1 MPRLIVS
8 HDDHTI
14 GDPRSV
20 YLGPWCVR
28 ENQKSNTHDE
38 NTHVLNRTPIS
49 LEERFKRNNFAND
62 VIEKLLPDLAA
73 ALNTVHQTQHSIQF
87 WRICTGY
94 WLSIFVDAVYE
105 RWLCASAVSE
115 TGDLYTL
122 EEFGQSLSSVA
133 PESTLSFNLLA
144 QSSEWNRAV
153 YETILRDFPNVNML
167 PVAVDET
174 ETAPSA
180 RADPRKQTLSLLRA
194 IEGVSNT
201 LSRLGAYSLCTTYL
215 SRRQEMLLALS
226 LKSFPRYW
234 TSTRR
239 IKNDS
244 DKRNELR
251 IKDDGESEF
260 ESFVRKIL
268 VEQIPKS
275 FVEGFDAISKATQP
289 KRIGRR
295 PKVIFTSNLHLWND
309 EFSIWAAHQQEKG
322 TKLVISQHGGLNG
335 QGLFPTRAEYHEN
348 KIADCHLPWGWKS
361 ESQSSRNIPALI
373 NIGKMRFDDQSKAE
387 RLLLITDC
395 TYRYGRKPWVS
406 TMDNDTYIGDLQGF
420 VGQLTPNIRSN
431 VVVRLH
437 HHSALYDADHAE
449 RWSSFNPGIA
459 LDEGEVSMDKLRVQS
474 RIAVCTTLGT
484 SEIEQFGRNF
494 PTLLMLN
501 PLTHPIRS
509 DCRELFSLMKQ
520 VGLLHES
527 PQAAAMH
534 IESIWTDTNKW
545 WNQDDVQAVVKQ
557 YLARFGRESDHPLR
571 EIRKILKSISR
582 S

>member
-1 MPRLIVS
+1 MLRLIVAHS
-8 HDDHTI
+8 NRTI
-14 GDPRSV
+14 NDPQSV
-20 YLGPWCVR
+20 YLGPWCVSPQQ
-28 ENQKSNTHDE
+28 NILPQLKS
-38 NTHVLNRTPIS
+38 
-49 LEERFKRNNFAND
+49 ERFLNHAPVPLEDRLRRNNHADN
-62 VIEKLLPDLAA
+62 VIENVLPDLAK
-73 ALNTVHQTQHSIQF
+73 ALNAVHGTQHSAHF
-87 WRICTGY
+87 WRICLGY

-115 TGDLYTL
+115 TGDLYAL
-122 EEFGQSLSSVA
+122 EESGQSLRSLA

-153 YETILRDFPNVNML
+153 YETILRDFPNVEML
-167 PVAVDET
+167 LPTIDGKGTV
-174 ETAPSA
+174 PSVHA
-180 RADPRKQTLSLLRA
+180 EPRRQALSLSRA
-194 IEGVSNT
+194 IESFSNA
-201 LSRLGAYSLCTTYL
+201 LSRFGAYSLCTTYL

-234 TSTRR
+234 TSTNQLEYDSEKRSQMR
-239 IKNDS
+239 ITQV
-244 DKRNELR
+244 
-251 IKDDGESEF
+251 GESEF

-289 KRIGRR
+289 RR

-309 EFSIWAAHQQEKG
+309 EFSIWAAHQCENG
-322 TKLVISQHGGLNG
+322 STLAISQHGGLNG
-335 QGLFPTRAEYHEN
+335 QGLFPTRAEYHEG
-348 KIADCHLPWGWKS
+348 KISDCHLPWGWKS

-373 NIGKMRFDDQSKAE
+373 NVGKKRFEDQSGAQK
-387 RLLLITDC
+387 LLLITDC

-406 TMDNDTYIGDLQGF
+406 TMDNDAYIADLQGF
-420 VGQLTPNIRSN
+420 VGQLKPDIRSN

-449 RWSSFNPGIA
+449 RWRSFDPGIA
-459 LDEGEVSMDKLRVQS
+459 LDEGEASIDKLRTQS

-509 DCRELFSLMKQ
+509 DCHELFSMMKQ

-571 EIRKILKSISR
+571 EIRKTLKTISQ